1 MTNTPLSILA
11 ADDDT
16 SFLEMLRP
24 LLELEGYHVDTALDG
39 LAAINILQA
48 IPFDLALLDIEMPKV
63 NGVEVLKYVKEHEL
77 DTEVIM
83 LTGVNDLKMALE
95 CMKGGAFYYIT
106 KPYSADE
113 LLSLVDHALERRR
126 LRLQNKALRIE
137 LARRALPGHIVSQ
150 NKTFLDM
157 LDVALR
163 AAPSDSS
170 VLIIG
175 GSGTGKELVANFV
188 HYKSLRSEKPFLALN
203 CSSIPVT
210 LIETELFGYEKGA
223 FTDAK
228 GMKQGL
234 VEMANGGTLFL
245 DEIGELP
252 LLVQPKLLRFLQ
264 TGEFRRVGGNKNM
277 KSDVRIVAATNS
289 DLRQKTA
296 DAQFRED
303 LFYRL
308 NVIGLNLPSL
318 RERKEDIPLLVEHFL
333 IKNAGTKA
341 PKKMEDKAIDALIKY
356 DWPGNVR
363 ELENVVERAAVLCQ
377 NDVIVLDDLALPGAL
392 KPSSPATPAQTWP
405 NVLTGSAYSLA
416 DIQKAHVEGVLKS
429 VNWNKELASKI
440 LGINVKTLYS
450 KIQSY
455 SLVEPK

>member
-175 GSGTGKELVANFV
+175 GSGTGK
-188 HYKSLRSEKPFLALN
+188 
-203 CSSIPVT
+203 
-210 LIETELFGYEKGA
+210 
-223 FTDAK
+223 
-228 GMKQGL
+228 
-234 VEMANGGTLFL
+234 
-245 DEIGELP
+245 
-252 LLVQPKLLRFLQ
+252 
-264 TGEFRRVGGNKNM
+264 
-277 KSDVRIVAATNS
+277 
-289 DLRQKTA
+289 
-296 DAQFRED
+296 
-303 LFYRL
+303 
-308 NVIGLNLPSL
+308 
-318 RERKEDIPLLVEHFL
+318 
-333 IKNAGTKA
+333 A
-341 PKKMEDKAIDALIKY
+341 P
-356 DWPGNVR
+356 
-363 ELENVVERAAVLCQ
+363 
-377 NDVIVLDDLALPGAL
+377 
-392 KPSSPATPAQTWP
+392 
-405 NVLTGSAYSLA
+405 
-416 DIQKAHVEGVLKS
+416 
-429 VNWNKELASKI
+429 
-440 LGINVKTLYS
+440 
-450 KIQSY
+450 
-455 SLVEPK
+455 